1 MRQKVKLTEKVLT
14 NIVRKCIAE
23 AVDNNSE
30 TDPYCDLRR
39 DTVQYLKQFK
49 KYLLQVEGRL
59 AYETSY
65 FNEKSEA
72 LDKISDDV
80 NNLIQI
86 IQDVEDDIDIAT
98 GRRPVSRSI
107 YDD

>member
-30 TDPYCDLRR
+30 TDAYCDLRR
-39 DTVQYLKQFK
+39 DTVQYLMQLK
-49 KYLLQVEGRL
+49 KYLSQVASRL
-59 AYETSY
+59 AYDMPY
-65 FNEKSEA
+65 RNEKSVA

-80 NNLIQI
+80 DYI
-86 IQDVEDDIDIAT
+86 IQSLQETMDDIDEVT
-98 GRRPVSRSI
+98 GRRPISRSI

>member
-1 MRQKVKLTEKVLT
+1 MKQKVKLTEKVLT

-30 TDPYCDLRR
+30 TDEYCDLRR
-39 DTVQYLKQFK
+39 DTVQYLMQLK
-49 KYLLQVEGRL
+49 KYLSQVASRL
-59 AYETSY
+59 AYDMSY
-65 FNEKSEA
+65 RNEKSVA

-80 NNLIQI
+80 DNLIQV